1 MFIIIFFG
9 AVWYV
14 SLFAQTFFHHR
25 YASHGAFEMSQF
37 WERFFFVFTYLAQGS
52 HYMSPRAY
60 AIMHRLHHAHTDT
73 EHDPHSP
80 NFSSNIFSMMLR
92 TRKIYT
98 NIFKERIP
106 VEEKFTRNL
115 PE

>member
-80 NFSSNIFSMMLR
+80 NFSHNMFAMMWR
-92 TRKIYT
+92 TSKRYSSILHDREV
-98 NIFKERIP
+98 ID
-106 VEEKFTRNL
+106 
-115 PE
+115 